1 MEFHQAKVDRRGR
14 VVIPAEYRR
23 TLGVAPGDSVV
34 LELGEGV
41 LRIQTRAAAIRR
53 AQALVT
59 KHTAG
64 NGSLVDELTA
74 ERRSEAA
81 GG

>member
-1 MEFHQAKVDRRGR
+1 MEFHQAKVDQRGR
-14 VVIPAEYRR
+14 VVIPADYRR
-23 TLGVAPGDSVV
+23 TLGLAPGDSVV

-53 AQALVT
+53 AQELVT

-64 NGSLVDELTA
+64 KRSLVDELLATRRA
-74 ERRSEAA
+74 EAPNR
-81 GG
+81 